1 LAYTDQR
8 MDQVSDSSSSSDGES
23 VRKLVD
29 TKRDKFAAPRSLDVT
44 ELFRQWNGRTEAISP
59 KKNKVSAC

>member
-1 LAYTDQR
+1 
-8 MDQVSDSSSSSDGES
+8 
-23 VRKLVD
+23 VD